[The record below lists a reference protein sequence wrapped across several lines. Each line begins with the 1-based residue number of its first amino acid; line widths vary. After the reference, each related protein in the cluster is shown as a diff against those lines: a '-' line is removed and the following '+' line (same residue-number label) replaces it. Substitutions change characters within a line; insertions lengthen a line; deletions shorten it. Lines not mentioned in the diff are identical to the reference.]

1 MSKEVPTG
9 EMAALMRSLSRQMD
23 DLSKTLYTERRVL
36 ERRALEMKPWDKW
49 LLNDMMSKMD
59 EVETRLSFHLALS
72 CVALVLSCVAFALSL
87 FAACS

>member
-9 EMAALMRSLSRQMD
+9 DMAALMRMLSRQMD
-23 DLSKTLYTERRVL
+23 DLSATLYSEMRVL
-36 ERRALEMKPWDKW
+36 EIRSLEMKPWDKR

-59 EVETRLSFHLALS
+59 KVETRLSLPFALS
-72 CVALVLSCVAFALSL
+72 CVALVLSCVAFALAL